1 MPYGMGLVLR
11 TLILAGAVFASLTA
25 LAQNAG
31 PAAIIAPRSSTGI
44 AALVN
49 GVIISNYDV
58 DQRTALF
65 LATSGVRPTADDL
78 LKIRAQVLRSLED
91 ELIEMQEANR
101 RKIGVTKGEVDRA
114 LQSIAADNKT
124 TLPQIMNTIGQA
136 GVSPATF
143 TQQVGA
149 QLIWQR
155 LVQARYGTD
164 ILIGDQD
171 VDEAMDR
178 LKQGADKAQF
188 LVSEIYIGVDRA
200 EDEVI
205 ARASADQFV
214 QQIMQ
219 GASFQIVAG
228 QFSQSPT
235 AADGGDIGWVT
246 QGELAEELDRALAE
260 LKPGQIT
267 APIRA
272 EGGYHVLLLRDRR
285 EPAGTAIEAAPAP
298 APANP
303 GAPVPLDRF
312 LIPLPADADAMLKD
326 RAMTLATNV
335 ASQVRTCADLPGIA
349 SQLQGTVH
357 QRLGAM
363 DPQALNADLRNA
375 LSNTVP
381 GEVVKP
387 FFSPAGL
394 ELIVRCD
401 SPPSELHAV
410 QLPTREELRQQLF
423 AQRMSIYAK
432 SYLQELRRSAV
443 VSAGG
448 N

>member
-1 MPYGMGLVLR
+1 MRYGVGLVVR
-11 TLILAGAVFASLTA
+11 TLILAGAVFASMTA
-25 LAQNAG
+25 LAQTG
-31 PAAIIAPRSSTGI
+31 STGI

-65 LATSGVRPTADDL
+65 LATSGVRPTAEDMV
-78 LKIRAQVLRSLED
+78 KIRAQVQRSLED
-91 ELIEMQEANR
+91 ELIELQEANR
-101 RKIGVTKGEVDRA
+101 RKIGITKGEVDRA
-114 LQSIAADNKT
+114 LQGIAADNKT
-124 TLPQIMNTIGQA
+124 TLAEIMSTIGKA
-136 GVSPATF
+136 GVAPQTF

-149 QLIWQR
+149 QLIWQK

-171 VDEAMDR
+171 VEEAMNR

-200 EDEVI
+200 EDEI
-205 ARASADQFV
+205 TARASAEQFV

-228 QFSQSPT
+228 QFSQSSSAT
-235 AADGGDIGWVT
+235 DGGDIGWVT
-246 QGELAEELDRALAE
+246 QGDLAEELDRALAE
-260 LKPGQIT
+260 LRPGQIT
-267 APIRA
+267 GAIRA

-285 EPAGTAIEAAPAP
+285 EPAGTVIAAAPAALP
-298 APANP
+298 VNP
-303 GAPVPLDRF
+303 NAPVPLDRF

-335 ASQVRTCADLPGIA
+335 ANQVRSCADLPGIA
-349 SQLQGTVH
+349 NQLQGTVY

-363 DPQALNADLRNA
+363 DPQNLNADLRTA
-375 LSNTVP
+375 LANTVP
-381 GEVVKP
+381 GEIVKP

-401 SPPSELHAV
+401 TPPPELRAF

-423 AQRMSIYAK
+423 GQRMSIYAK

-443 VSAGG
+443 VSTG

>member
-1 MPYGMGLVLR
+1 
-11 TLILAGAVFASLTA
+11 
-25 LAQNAG
+25 
-31 PAAIIAPRSSTGI
+31 
-44 AALVN
+44 
-49 GVIISNYDV
+49 
-58 DQRTALF
+58 
-65 LATSGVRPTADDL
+65 
-78 LKIRAQVLRSLED
+78 
-91 ELIEMQEANR
+91 
-101 RKIGVTKGEVDRA
+101 
-114 LQSIAADNKT
+114 
-124 TLPQIMNTIGQA
+124 
-136 GVSPATF
+136 
-143 TQQVGA
+143 
-149 QLIWQR
+149 
-155 LVQARYGTD
+155 VQARYGTD

-171 VDEAMDR
+171 VDEAMNR

-228 QFSQSPT
+228 QFSQSPSAT
-235 AADGGDIGWVT
+235 DGGDIGWVT

-285 EPAGTAIEAAPAP
+285 EPAGTAIAAAPAP

-303 GAPVPLDRF
+303 SAPVPLDRF
-312 LIPLPADADAMLKD
+312 LIPLPVDADAMLKD

-335 ASQVRTCADLPGIA
+335 ANQVRTCADLPGIA
-349 SQLQGTVH
+349 NQLQGTVY

-363 DPQALNADLRNA
+363 DPQNLNADLRNA
-375 LSNTVP
+375 LNNTVP

-401 SPPSELHAV
+401 SPPSELQAV

-423 AQRMSIYAK
+423 AQKMSIYAK